1 MRSGMGSAESS
12 RFLELLFELR
22 TFSQTVMSDR
32 LVSMVSRSTLGVGG
46 EVEAVISQIL
56 NTAVTVLQFWD
67 EQTVVIVNS
76 WNYQHFLAVENCLYL
91 KIICP
96 SPCPVK
102 MFQVP
107 SVLVRVKN
115 ILLLLVIVR
124 SRGQLITPNTSEWPA
139 RCSFHWRWIIL
150 EL

>member
-46 EVEAVISQIL
+46 EVEAVISKIL

-96 SPCPVK
+96 SPSPVK

-124 SRGQLITPNTSEWPA
+124 LRTVDNTKHKRVSGCLDVHFIWEK
-139 RCSFHWRWIIL
+139 
-150 EL
+150 